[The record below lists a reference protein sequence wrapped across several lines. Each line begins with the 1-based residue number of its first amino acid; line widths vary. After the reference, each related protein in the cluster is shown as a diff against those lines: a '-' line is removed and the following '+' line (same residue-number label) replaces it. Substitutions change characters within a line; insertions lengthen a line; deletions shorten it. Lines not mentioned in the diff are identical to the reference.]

1 MRDEARA
8 IAKAVT
14 TPNSD
19 TPYSH
24 AGFDPRA
31 EPIMLMAPV
40 IEKSRYFSVQLIYAY
55 THNFA
60 YIGSCDSGN
69 DGGSFLIACPGWK
82 GEKPEGIKGGDVIR
96 SETDFVL
103 A

>member
-8 IAKAVT
+8 ITKAVT

-24 AGFDPRA
+24 GGFDPRA

-55 THNFA
+55 TTTLPTSA
-60 YIGSCDSGN
+60 AAPPATTEAASSSPAPAGR
-69 DGGSFLIACPGWK
+69 
-82 GEKPEGIKGGDVIR
+82 VR
-96 SETDFVL
+96 SRK
-103 A
+103 ASRR